1 MATISISVSS
11 ATDVNALIDNVGGGF
26 GSSNRGWFE
35 GTMLM
40 PHDSYGF
47 QSGANSSAF
56 VAEGTLTYNPIPGF
70 PNSHVVQ
77 GDLDSITIGTGLNNG
92 TGTGYA
98 GSNTL
103 TTSPLTISGLGI
115 TGSTGSGGL
124 AHTITMGLANGS
136 ETALDNY
143 VFETATNDIV
153 FTGSAG
159 NDSITG
165 GLGSDQF
172 TGNGGTDS
180 FVFTSGAH
188 ADGDQV
194 TDFSGDVIDLTALG
208 LAGGFTGTTADFDAV
223 WYDDST
229 GDTVIYG
236 DLDSDS
242 IADFSLTLDSYTGGL
257 TGSNVLV

>member
-11 ATDVNALIDNVGGGF
+11 ATDVNALIDNAGGGF
-26 GSSNRGWFE
+26 GSTNRGWFE
-35 GTMLM
+35 GTMLL

-47 QSGANSSAF
+47 QSGTNSSAF
-56 VAEGTLTYNPIPGF
+56 VAEGNLTYNPIPGF
-70 PNSHVVQ
+70 PNSHVLQ
-77 GDLDSITIGTGLNNG
+77 GDLDSIEIGTGLNNG
-92 TGTGYA
+92 TGYV

-103 TTSPLTISGLGI
+103 TTAPLSISGLGI
-115 TGSTGSGGL
+115 SGSTGSGGL
-124 AHTITMGLANGS
+124 ANTIVFGLANGS
-136 ETALDNY
+136 ETALDTY
-143 VFETATNDIV
+143 LFENAANDIV
-153 FTGSAG
+153 FSGSAG

-172 TGNGGTDS
+172 TGNGGTDA
-180 FVFTSGAH
+180 FIFTSGAH
-188 ADGDQV
+188 ANGDEV
-194 TDFSGDVIDLTALG
+194 TDFNGDVIDLTNLN

-223 WYDDST
+223 WYDDTS

-236 DLDSDS
+236 DLDGDA

>member
-1 MATISISVSS
+1 MATISISVSA
-11 ATDVNALIDNVGGGF
+11 ATDVNALIDNAGGGF
-26 GSSNRGWFE
+26 GSTNRGWFE

-56 VAEGTLTYNPIPGF
+56 VAEGSLTYNPIPGF
-70 PNSHVVQ
+70 SNSHVLQ
-77 GDLDSITIGTGLNNG
+77 GDLDSIDIGTGLNNG

-103 TTSPLTISGLGI
+103 ATAPLSISGLGI

-124 AHTITMGLANGS
+124 ANTIVFGLANGS
-136 ETALDNY
+136 ESALNNY
-143 VFETATNDIV
+143 LFNTSSNNIV

-165 GLGSDQF
+165 GLGADQF
-172 TGNGGTDS
+172 TGNGGTDT

-188 ADGDQV
+188 ANGDEV
-194 TDFSGDVIDLTALG
+194 FGFSGDVIDLTALS
-208 LAGGFTGTTADFDAV
+208 LNGGFTGTTADFDAV
-223 WYDDST
+223 WYDDTS

-242 IADFSLTLDSYTGGL
+242 IADFSLTLDNYTSGL
-257 TGSNVLV
+257 TGSNFLV